1 MIEELIQRV
10 FKERN
15 AAHVAHWKTDNGEQH
30 RALGAFY
37 DEVVT
42 KLDALVEAR
51 QGMFGLVKTPA
62 PKDFVQQLEEEVL
75 WIGKNRAKIAGDI
88 PALENMVDDLT
99 STYLSTLY
107 KLKHLR

>member
-1 MIEELIQRV
+1 MIEDLIQRI
-10 FKERN
+10 FKIRN
-15 AAHVAHWKTDNGEQH
+15 SAHIAHWKTDNGEQH

-37 DEVVT
+37 EDVIP

-51 QGMFGLVKTPA
+51 QGMFELIKSPE
-62 PKDFVQQLEEEVL
+62 PKDLVQQLEDDVL